1 MVVAH
6 SPADR
11 LATEKSRN
19 TQKVNLLTEFGTK
32 LTALQDSTTALGAS
46 GVFSARTAV
55 STAGASTWSSSAAT
69 STAIG
74 SYKIAVSQL
83 ATAAHRDGATNIG
96 SALSATSDVSALTL
110 ANLPIGSAVTAGTFS
125 VNGVKVTVALTDSLA
140 SVLTAI
146 SAATAGAV
154 TGAYNPATDKITLTG
169 SGEVVLGAANDTSNF
184 LAALKLSNNGTG
196 SVSSS
201 GALGTVKT
209 GATLASANLTTAITA
224 VDGTGAG
231 SFALN
236 GVSIAFNVNT
246 DTLSGLVTRI
256 NQSGAGVTAH
266 YDASTD
272 RVSLTNTST
281 GDIGIGVSETAG
293 GLLGALGLITGAT
306 LVHGTDAQFTV
317 NGGATLNSLS
327 NTLDAT
333 AHGVTGLAVTVNS
346 LTTDTIQVA
355 SDNTGMRTRIEDF
368 VTRFNTVQSFIESAT
383 KVTKDS
389 KGKVTAAVLADNRE
403 VQAWGTAL
411 RSAAFAAV
419 PGLSGSITRLETLGI
434 DFKSGTNELEIKD
447 SAKLDAALRSN
458 STEVEAFFDTATTG
472 FAAVITSLTA
482 KGTTQRT
489 TQQTNLNNSNTSLD
503 SQIADIE
510 RRLEQQ
516 RTVMESAFI
525 NMEMAQSTLKSQQS
539 ALTNAFPTTTK

>member
-19 TQKVNLLTEFGTK
+19 TQKVNLLTEFGAK
-32 LTALQDSTTALGAS
+32 MTALQDSTTALGAS

-55 STAGASTWSSSAAT
+55 STTGASTWSSSAAT
-69 STAIG
+69 STATG

-96 SALSATSDVSALTL
+96 SALSATSNVSALTL

-224 VDGTGAG
+224 VDVTGAG

-256 NQSGAGVTAH
+256 NQSGAGVTAN

-306 LVHGTDAQFTV
+306 LVHGANAQFTV

-419 PGLSGSITRLETLGI
+419 PGLSGSITRLESLGI

-482 KGTTQRT
+482 TGTTRST

-539 ALTNAFPTTTK
+539 TLTNAFPTTTK